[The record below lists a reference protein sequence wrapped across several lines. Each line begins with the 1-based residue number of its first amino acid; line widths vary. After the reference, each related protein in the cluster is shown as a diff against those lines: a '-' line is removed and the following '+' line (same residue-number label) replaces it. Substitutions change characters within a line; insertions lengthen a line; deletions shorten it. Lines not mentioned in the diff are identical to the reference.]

1 MNQRLLI
8 TLGVLSFLIIGTYI
22 AIKWAEGYRY
32 NLSQRMVEGTGLL
45 VANSMPQGA
54 SVYLDDLL
62 TTATD
67 DTLHLQPGDYQIRLE
82 KDGYTPWQKKLKIE
96 KELVTQTNARLFPSV
111 PSLSAITVNSATDPH
126 ASPDGQKI
134 AYKIATTSA
143 SLKQGIWVTN
153 LSNNPLRF
161 GSSSIQIAKDSAQL
175 KFSQA
180 DLFWAPNSNQILAY
194 FNPNQSYLLEVNQE
208 NKYSLPRIHQ
218 GNKTD
223 QWLLNSLEQK

>member
-134 AYKIATTSA
+134 AYKIGAKV
-143 SLKQGIWVTN
+143 L
-153 LSNNPLRF
+153 
-161 GSSSIQIAKDSAQL
+161 GSDIHQI
-175 KFSQA
+175 
-180 DLFWAPNSNQILAY
+180 
-194 FNPNQSYLLEVNQE
+194 V
-208 NKYSLPRIHQ
+208 SLPAYQLMDFCSAICDEPPKWKYNAGEQ
-218 GNKTD
+218 
-223 QWLLNSLEQK
+223 LESFLSIGWPVKPENLD